1 MNLLNTLY
9 IQGREDDG
17 IESDT
22 RCQFHAFLFTEKL
35 EDVQGFCFK
44 VYLDTQEERLA
55 ICVPHPGE

>member
-1 MNLLNTLY
+1 MTELNLTL
-9 IQGREDDG
+9 DV
-17 IESDT
+17 SST
-22 RCQFHAFLFTEKL
+22 PFCSTEKL